1 MKNNN
6 KLKFA
11 AIVFSILTFSSSIQA
26 KINVVASIK
35 PIHSLVASVMDGVGE
50 PSLIVDGNASPH
62 TFQLKPS
69 HAKLLQNADII
80 FWIDKDLENFLV
92 KPLSSIAKKSK
103 KISLMEINSI
113 KKLKFREKNIFV
125 EKHDDHKGHKEHDDH
140 KGHKEHD
147 DHKGHKEH
155 DDHKGH
161 KEHDDHKGHKEHDD
175 HKGHKEHD
183 DHKGHKEHD
192 DHKGH
197 KEHDDH
203 KGHKEHDDHKGHK
216 EHAHG
221 EFDIHIWLDPENAKT
236 MSMEI
241 AKELSKIDPK
251 NKLIYESNAKKVSF
265 KINKIMKEI
274 KKEINKDAAFVV
286 FHDAYQYF
294 EKRFN
299 IDAVGALTVNPEV
312 LPGAKQLTEIRKEIK
327 HEKVKC
333 LFSEPQ
339 FNPSIAKAIAKDTG
353 VKIAVLDP
361 LGAKLNAS
369 KDLYFQLI
377 KNIALSFKNC

>member
-6 KLKFA
+6 KLIFA

-50 PSLIVDGNASPH
+50 PSLIVDGSASPH

-140 KGHKEHD
+140 KGHKEH
-147 DHKGHKEH
+147 
-155 DDHKGH
+155 
-161 KEHDDHKGHKEHDD
+161 
-175 HKGHKEHD
+175 
-183 DHKGHKEHD
+183 
-192 DHKGH
+192 
-197 KEHDDH
+197 
-203 KGHKEHDDHKGHK
+203 
-216 EHAHG
+216 AHG

-265 KINKIMKEI
+265 KINKMMKEI

-361 LGAKLNAS
+361 LGAKLDPS

>member
-6 KLKFA
+6 KLIFA

-50 PSLIVDGNASPH
+50 PSLIVDGSASPH

-103 KISLMEINSI
+103 KISLMEIRDI

-125 EKHDDHKGHKEHDDH
+125 EK
-140 KGHKEHD
+140 
-147 DHKGHKEH
+147 
-155 DDHKGH
+155 
-161 KEHDDHKGHKEHDD
+161 
-175 HKGHKEHD
+175 
-183 DHKGHKEHD
+183 
-192 DHKGH
+192 
-197 KEHDDH
+197 
-203 KGHKEHDDHKGHK
+203 HDDHKGHK

-265 KINKIMKEI
+265 KINKMMKEI
-274 KKEINKDAAFVV
+274 KKEINKDASFVV

>member
-6 KLKFA
+6 KLKFVA
-11 AIVFSILTFSSSIQA
+11 LVFSILMFSSSIQA

-50 PSLIVDGNASPH
+50 PSLIVDGSASPH

-140 KGHKEHD
+140 KGHKEH
-147 DHKGHKEH
+147 
-155 DDHKGH
+155 
-161 KEHDDHKGHKEHDD
+161 
-175 HKGHKEHD
+175 
-183 DHKGHKEHD
+183 
-192 DHKGH
+192 
-197 KEHDDH
+197 
-203 KGHKEHDDHKGHK
+203 
-216 EHAHG
+216 AHG

-265 KINKIMKEI
+265 KINKMMKEI

-353 VKIAVLDP
+353 VNIAVLDP
-361 LGAKLNAS
+361 LGAKLNTS

>member
-6 KLKFA
+6 KLKFVA
-11 AIVFSILTFSSSIQA
+11 LVFSILMFSSSIQA

-50 PSLIVDGNASPH
+50 PSLIVDGSASPH

-103 KISLMEINSI
+103 KISLMEIRDI

-125 EKHDDHKGHKEHDDH
+125 EK
-140 KGHKEHD
+140 
-147 DHKGHKEH
+147 
-155 DDHKGH
+155 
-161 KEHDDHKGHKEHDD
+161 
-175 HKGHKEHD
+175 
-183 DHKGHKEHD
+183 
-192 DHKGH
+192 
-197 KEHDDH
+197 HDDH

-265 KINKIMKEI
+265 KINKMMKEI

>member
-11 AIVFSILTFSSSIQA
+11 ALVFSILMFSSSIQA

-50 PSLIVDGNASPH
+50 PSLIVDGSASPH

-92 KPLSSIAKKSK
+92 KPLSSIAKKTK
-103 KISLMEINSI
+103 KISLMEIRDI

-125 EKHDDHKGHKEHDDH
+125 EKHDDHKAHKEHDDH
-140 KGHKEHD
+140 KA
-147 DHKGHKEH
+147 
-155 DDHKGH
+155 
-161 KEHDDHKGHKEHDD
+161 
-175 HKGHKEHD
+175 
-183 DHKGHKEHD
+183 
-192 DHKGH
+192 
-197 KEHDDH
+197 
-203 KGHKEHDDHKGHK
+203 HK

-265 KINKIMKEI
+265 KINKMMKEI

-377 KNIALSFKNC
+377 KNIALSFKSC

>member
-6 KLKFA
+6 KLIFA

-50 PSLIVDGNASPH
+50 PSLIVDGSASPH

-103 KISLMEINSI
+103 KISLMEIRDI

-125 EKHDDHKGHKEHDDH
+125 EK
-140 KGHKEHD
+140 
-147 DHKGHKEH
+147 
-155 DDHKGH
+155 
-161 KEHDDHKGHKEHDD
+161 
-175 HKGHKEHD
+175 
-183 DHKGHKEHD
+183 
-192 DHKGH
+192 
-197 KEHDDH
+197 HDDH

-265 KINKIMKEI
+265 KINKMMKEI
-274 KKEINKDAAFVV
+274 KKEINKDASFVV

>member
-1 MKNNN
+1 
-6 KLKFA
+6 
-11 AIVFSILTFSSSIQA
+11 
-26 KINVVASIK
+26 
-35 PIHSLVASVMDGVGE
+35 
-50 PSLIVDGNASPH
+50 
-62 TFQLKPS
+62 
-69 HAKLLQNADII
+69 
-80 FWIDKDLENFLV
+80 
-92 KPLSSIAKKSK
+92 
-103 KISLMEINSI
+103 
-113 KKLKFREKNIFV
+113 LKFREKNIFV
-125 EKHDDHKGHKEHDDH
+125 EKHDDHKGHK
-140 KGHKEHD
+140 K
-147 DHKGHKEH
+147 
-155 DDHKGH
+155 
-161 KEHDDHKGHKEHDD
+161 
-175 HKGHKEHD
+175 
-183 DHKGHKEHD
+183 
-192 DHKGH
+192 
-197 KEHDDH
+197 
-203 KGHKEHDDHKGHK
+203 HDDHKGHK

-265 KINKIMKEI
+265 KINKMMKEI

>member
-11 AIVFSILTFSSSIQA
+11 ALVFSILMFSSSIQA

-50 PSLIVDGNASPH
+50 PSLIVDGSASPH

-103 KISLMEINSI
+103 KISLMEIRDI

-125 EKHDDHKGHKEHDDH
+125 EK
-140 KGHKEHD
+140 
-147 DHKGHKEH
+147 
-155 DDHKGH
+155 
-161 KEHDDHKGHKEHDD
+161 
-175 HKGHKEHD
+175 
-183 DHKGHKEHD
+183 
-192 DHKGH
+192 
-197 KEHDDH
+197 
-203 KGHKEHDDHKGHK
+203 HDDHKGHK

-265 KINKIMKEI
+265 KINKMMKEI

>member
-1 MKNNN
+1 MILKNFKSKSQQFAQTVTKKGKMKNNN

-11 AIVFSILTFSSSIQA
+11 ALVFSIITFSSSIQA

-35 PIHSLVASVMDGVGE
+35 PIHSLVASVMDGVGK
-50 PSLIVDGNASPH
+50 PSLLVDGNASPH

-80 FWIDKDLENFLV
+80 FWVDENLENFLE

-103 KISLMEINSI
+103 KISVMEISGI
-113 KKLKFREKNIFV
+113 QKLQFREKNIFV
-125 EKHDDHKGHKEHDDH
+125 EKHDEHKGHKEHDD
-140 KGHKEHD
+140 D
-147 DHKGHKEH
+147 
-155 DDHKGH
+155 
-161 KEHDDHKGHKEHDD
+161 
-175 HKGHKEHD
+175 
-183 DHKGHKEHD
+183 
-192 DHKGH
+192 
-197 KEHDDH
+197 
-203 KGHKEHDDHKGHK
+203 KGHK

-221 EFDIHIWLDPENAKT
+221 EFDIHIWLDPENAKI

-251 NKLIYESNAKKVSF
+251 NKLIYESNAKKISF
-265 KINKIMKEI
+265 KINKMMKEI

-294 EKRFN
+294 EKRFD
-299 IDAVGALTVNPEV
+299 IDVVGALTVNPEI
-312 LPGAKQLTEIRKEIK
+312 LPGAKQLTEIRHEIK

-361 LGAKLNAS
+361 LGAKLDAS

>member
-1 MKNNN
+1 MILKNFKSKSQQFAQTVTKKGKMKNNN

-11 AIVFSILTFSSSIQA
+11 ALVFSIITFSSSIQA

-35 PIHSLVASVMDGVGE
+35 PIHSLVASVMDGVGK
-50 PSLIVDGNASPH
+50 PSLLVDGNASPH
-62 TFQLKPS
+62 TFQLKPL

-80 FWIDKDLENFLV
+80 FWVDENLENFLE

-103 KISLMEINSI
+103 KISVMEISGI
-113 KKLKFREKNIFV
+113 QKLQFREKNIFV
-125 EKHDDHKGHKEHDDH
+125 EKHDEHKGHKEHDD
-140 KGHKEHD
+140 D
-147 DHKGHKEH
+147 
-155 DDHKGH
+155 
-161 KEHDDHKGHKEHDD
+161 
-175 HKGHKEHD
+175 
-183 DHKGHKEHD
+183 
-192 DHKGH
+192 
-197 KEHDDH
+197 
-203 KGHKEHDDHKGHK
+203 KGHK

-221 EFDIHIWLDPENAKT
+221 EFDIHIWLDPENAKI

-251 NKLIYESNAKKVSF
+251 NKLIYESNAKKISF
-265 KINKIMKEI
+265 KINKMMKEI

-294 EKRFN
+294 EKRFD
-299 IDAVGALTVNPEV
+299 IDVVGALTVNPEI
-312 LPGAKQLTEIRKEIK
+312 LPGAKQLTEIRHEIK

-361 LGAKLNAS
+361 LGAKLDAS

>member
-1 MKNNN
+1 MILKNFKSKSQQFAQTVTKKGKMKNNN

-11 AIVFSILTFSSSIQA
+11 ALVFSIITFSSSIQA

-35 PIHSLVASVMDGVGE
+35 PIHSLVASVMDGVGK
-50 PSLIVDGNASPH
+50 PSLLVDGNASPH

-80 FWIDKDLENFLV
+80 FWVDENLENFLE

-103 KISLMEINSI
+103 KISVMEISGI
-113 KKLKFREKNIFV
+113 QKLQFREKNIFV
-125 EKHDDHKGHKEHDDH
+125 EKHDDDKGHKEHDDD

-147 DHKGHKEH
+147 DDKGHKEH
-155 DDHKGH
+155 DDDKGH
-161 KEHDDHKGHKEHDD
+161 KEHDDD
-175 HKGHKEHD
+175 
-183 DHKGHKEHD
+183 
-192 DHKGH
+192 
-197 KEHDDH
+197 
-203 KGHKEHDDHKGHK
+203 KGHK

-221 EFDIHIWLDPENAKT
+221 EFDIHIWLDPENAKI

-251 NKLIYESNAKKVSF
+251 NKLIYESNAKKISF
-265 KINKIMKEI
+265 KINKMMKEI

-294 EKRFN
+294 EKRFD
-299 IDAVGALTVNPEV
+299 IDVVGALTVNPEI
-312 LPGAKQLTEIRKEIK
+312 LPGAKQLTEIRHEIK

-361 LGAKLNAS
+361 LGAKLDAS

>member
-1 MKNNN
+1 M
-6 KLKFA
+6 
-11 AIVFSILTFSSSIQA
+11 
-26 KINVVASIK
+26 
-35 PIHSLVASVMDGVGE
+35 
-50 PSLIVDGNASPH
+50 
-62 TFQLKPS
+62 
-69 HAKLLQNADII
+69 
-80 FWIDKDLENFLV
+80 
-92 KPLSSIAKKSK
+92 
-103 KISLMEINSI
+103 
-113 KKLKFREKNIFV
+113 KFREKNIFV

-192 DHKGH
+192 DH
-197 KEHDDH
+197 
-203 KGHKEHDDHKGHK
+203 
-216 EHAHG
+216 G
-221 EFDIHIWLDPENAKT
+221 EFDIHIRLDPENAKT

-265 KINKIMKEI
+265 KINKMTKEI

-299 IDAVGALTVNPEV
+299 
-312 LPGAKQLTEIRKEIK
+312 
-327 HEKVKC
+327 
-333 LFSEPQ
+333 S
-339 FNPSIAKAIAKDTG
+339 
-353 VKIAVLDP
+353 
-361 LGAKLNAS
+361 
-369 KDLYFQLI
+369 
-377 KNIALSFKNC
+377 

>member
-11 AIVFSILTFSSSIQA
+11 ALVFSILTFSSSIQA

-50 PSLIVDGNASPH
+50 PSLIVDGSASPH

-103 KISLMEINSI
+103 KISLMEIRDI

-125 EKHDDHKGHKEHDDH
+125 EK
-140 KGHKEHD
+140 
-147 DHKGHKEH
+147 
-155 DDHKGH
+155 
-161 KEHDDHKGHKEHDD
+161 
-175 HKGHKEHD
+175 
-183 DHKGHKEHD
+183 
-192 DHKGH
+192 
-197 KEHDDH
+197 
-203 KGHKEHDDHKGHK
+203 HDDHKGHK

-251 NKLIYESNAKKVSF
+251 NKLIYESNAKKISF
-265 KINKIMKEI
+265 KINKMMKEI
-274 KKEINKDAAFVV
+274 KKEINKDASFVV

-294 EKRFN
+294 EKIFN

>member
-1 MKNNN
+1 MILKNFKSKSQQFAQTVTKKGKMKNNN

-11 AIVFSILTFSSSIQA
+11 ALVFSIITFSSSIQA

-35 PIHSLVASVMDGVGE
+35 PIHSLVASVMDGVGK
-50 PSLIVDGNASPH
+50 PSLLVDGNASPH

-80 FWIDKDLENFLV
+80 FWVDENLENFLE

-103 KISLMEINSI
+103 KISVMEISGI
-113 KKLKFREKNIFV
+113 QKLQFREKNIFV
-125 EKHDDHKGHKEHDDH
+125 EKHDDHKGHKEHDDD

-147 DHKGHKEH
+147 DDKGHKEH
-155 DDHKGH
+155 DDDKGH
-161 KEHDDHKGHKEHDD
+161 KEHDDDKGHKEHDD
-175 HKGHKEHD
+175 D
-183 DHKGHKEHD
+183 
-192 DHKGH
+192 
-197 KEHDDH
+197 
-203 KGHKEHDDHKGHK
+203 KGHK

-221 EFDIHIWLDPENAKT
+221 EFDIHIWLDPENAKI

-265 KINKIMKEI
+265 KINKMMKEI

-294 EKRFN
+294 EKRFD
-299 IDAVGALTVNPEV
+299 IDVVGALTVNPEI
-312 LPGAKQLTEIRKEIK
+312 LPGAKQLTEIRHEIK

-361 LGAKLNAS
+361 LGAKLDAS

>member
-11 AIVFSILTFSSSIQA
+11 ALVFSIITFSSSIQA

-35 PIHSLVASVMDGVGE
+35 PIHSLVASVMDGVGK
-50 PSLIVDGNASPH
+50 PSLLVDGNASPH

-80 FWIDKDLENFLV
+80 FWVDENLENFLE

-103 KISLMEINSI
+103 KISVMEISGI
-113 KKLKFREKNIFV
+113 QKLQFREKNIFV
-125 EKHDDHKGHKEHDDH
+125 EKHDDDKGHKEHDD
-140 KGHKEHD
+140 D
-147 DHKGHKEH
+147 
-155 DDHKGH
+155 
-161 KEHDDHKGHKEHDD
+161 
-175 HKGHKEHD
+175 
-183 DHKGHKEHD
+183 
-192 DHKGH
+192 
-197 KEHDDH
+197 
-203 KGHKEHDDHKGHK
+203 KGHK

-221 EFDIHIWLDPENAKT
+221 EFDIHIWLDPENAKI

-251 NKLIYESNAKKVSF
+251 NKLIYESNAKKISF
-265 KINKIMKEI
+265 KINKMMKEI

-294 EKRFN
+294 EKRFD
-299 IDAVGALTVNPEV
+299 IDVVGALTVNPEI
-312 LPGAKQLTEIRKEIK
+312 LPGAKQLTEIRHEIK

-361 LGAKLNAS
+361 LGAKLDAS

>member
-11 AIVFSILTFSSSIQA
+11 ALVFSILMFSSSIQA

-50 PSLIVDGNASPH
+50 PSLIVDGSASPH

-80 FWIDKDLENFLV
+80 FWIDKDLENFLA

-103 KISLMEINSI
+103 KISLMEINNI

-125 EKHDDHKGHKEHDDH
+125 EK
-140 KGHKEHD
+140 
-147 DHKGHKEH
+147 
-155 DDHKGH
+155 
-161 KEHDDHKGHKEHDD
+161 
-175 HKGHKEHD
+175 
-183 DHKGHKEHD
+183 
-192 DHKGH
+192 
-197 KEHDDH
+197 HDDH

-221 EFDIHIWLDPENAKT
+221 EFDIHIWLDPENAKI
-236 MSMEI
+236 MSIEI

-265 KINKIMKEI
+265 KINKMTKKI
-274 KKEINKDAAFVV
+274 KKEINKDAAFIV

-299 IDAVGALTVNPEV
+299 IDVVGALTVNPEV

-377 KNIALSFKNC
+377 KDIALSFKNC

>member
-11 AIVFSILTFSSSIQA
+11 ALVFSILMFSSSIQA

-50 PSLIVDGNASPH
+50 PSLIVDGSASPH

-103 KISLMEINSI
+103 KISLMEIRDI

-125 EKHDDHKGHKEHDDH
+125 EK
-140 KGHKEHD
+140 
-147 DHKGHKEH
+147 
-155 DDHKGH
+155 
-161 KEHDDHKGHKEHDD
+161 
-175 HKGHKEHD
+175 
-183 DHKGHKEHD
+183 
-192 DHKGH
+192 
-197 KEHDDH
+197 HDDH

-265 KINKIMKEI
+265 KINKMMKEI

-299 IDAVGALTVNPEV
+299 VDAVGALTVNPEV

>member
-11 AIVFSILTFSSSIQA
+11 ALVFSILTFSSSIQA

-50 PSLIVDGNASPH
+50 PSLLVDGSASPH

-80 FWIDKDLENFLV
+80 FWVDKDLENFLV

-125 EKHDDHKGHKEHDDH
+125 EKHDDHKGHKEH
-140 KGHKEHD
+140 
-147 DHKGHKEH
+147 
-155 DDHKGH
+155 
-161 KEHDDHKGHKEHDD
+161 
-175 HKGHKEHD
+175 
-183 DHKGHKEHD
+183 
-192 DHKGH
+192 
-197 KEHDDH
+197 
-203 KGHKEHDDHKGHK
+203 
-216 EHAHG
+216 AHG
-221 EFDIHIWLDPENAKT
+221 EFDIHIWLDPVNAKI

-265 KINKIMKEI
+265 KINKMMKEI

-299 IDAVGALTVNPEV
+299 IDVVGALTVNPEV

-339 FNPSIAKAIAKDTG
+339 FNPSIAKPIAKDTG

-361 LGAKLNAS
+361 LGAKLDPS

>member
-50 PSLIVDGNASPH
+50 PSLIVDGSASPH

-125 EKHDDHKGHKEHDDH
+125 EKHDDHKGHKEH
-140 KGHKEHD
+140 
-147 DHKGHKEH
+147 
-155 DDHKGH
+155 
-161 KEHDDHKGHKEHDD
+161 
-175 HKGHKEHD
+175 
-183 DHKGHKEHD
+183 
-192 DHKGH
+192 
-197 KEHDDH
+197 
-203 KGHKEHDDHKGHK
+203 
-216 EHAHG
+216 AHG

-265 KINKIMKEI
+265 KINKMMKEI

>member
-11 AIVFSILTFSSSIQA
+11 ALVFSILTFSSSIQA

-50 PSLIVDGNASPH
+50 PSLIVDGSASPH

-80 FWIDKDLENFLV
+80 FWIDKNLENFLV

-103 KISLMEINSI
+103 KISLMEIRGI

-125 EKHDDHKGHKEHDDH
+125 EK
-140 KGHKEHD
+140 
-147 DHKGHKEH
+147 
-155 DDHKGH
+155 
-161 KEHDDHKGHKEHDD
+161 
-175 HKGHKEHD
+175 
-183 DHKGHKEHD
+183 
-192 DHKGH
+192 
-197 KEHDDH
+197 
-203 KGHKEHDDHKGHK
+203 HDDHKGHK

-265 KINKIMKEI
+265 KINKMMKEI

>member
-11 AIVFSILTFSSSIQA
+11 ALVFSILTFSSSIQA

-50 PSLIVDGNASPH
+50 PSLIVDGSASPH

-103 KISLMEINSI
+103 KISLMEIRDI

-125 EKHDDHKGHKEHDDH
+125 EK
-140 KGHKEHD
+140 
-147 DHKGHKEH
+147 
-155 DDHKGH
+155 
-161 KEHDDHKGHKEHDD
+161 
-175 HKGHKEHD
+175 
-183 DHKGHKEHD
+183 
-192 DHKGH
+192 
-197 KEHDDH
+197 HDDH

-265 KINKIMKEI
+265 KINKMMKEI
-274 KKEINKDAAFVV
+274 KKEINKDASFVV

-299 IDAVGALTVNPEV
+299 IDVVGALTVNPEV

>member
-11 AIVFSILTFSSSIQA
+11 ALVFSILTFSSSIQA

-50 PSLIVDGNASPH
+50 PSLLVDGSASPH

-80 FWIDKDLENFLV
+80 FWVDKDLENFLV

-125 EKHDDHKGHKEHDDH
+125 EKHDDHKGHKED
-140 KGHKEHD
+140 
-147 DHKGHKEH
+147 
-155 DDHKGH
+155 
-161 KEHDDHKGHKEHDD
+161 
-175 HKGHKEHD
+175 
-183 DHKGHKEHD
+183 
-192 DHKGH
+192 
-197 KEHDDH
+197 
-203 KGHKEHDDHKGHK
+203 
-216 EHAHG
+216 AHG
-221 EFDIHIWLDPENAKT
+221 EFDIHIWLDPVNAKI

-265 KINKIMKEI
+265 KINKMMKEI

-299 IDAVGALTVNPEV
+299 IDVVGALTVNPEV

-339 FNPSIAKAIAKDTG
+339 FNLSIAKAIAKDTG

-361 LGAKLNAS
+361 LGAKLDPS

>member
-6 KLKFA
+6 KLIFA

-50 PSLIVDGNASPH
+50 PSLIVDGSASPH

-155 DDHKGH
+155 
-161 KEHDDHKGHKEHDD
+161 
-175 HKGHKEHD
+175 
-183 DHKGHKEHD
+183 
-192 DHKGH
+192 
-197 KEHDDH
+197 
-203 KGHKEHDDHKGHK
+203 
-216 EHAHG
+216 AHG

-265 KINKIMKEI
+265 KINKMMKEI

-361 LGAKLNAS
+361 LGAKLDPS

>member
-11 AIVFSILTFSSSIQA
+11 ALVFSILMFSSSIQA

-50 PSLIVDGNASPH
+50 PSLIVDGSASPH

-103 KISLMEINSI
+103 KISLMEIRDI

-125 EKHDDHKGHKEHDDH
+125 EK
-140 KGHKEHD
+140 
-147 DHKGHKEH
+147 
-155 DDHKGH
+155 
-161 KEHDDHKGHKEHDD
+161 
-175 HKGHKEHD
+175 
-183 DHKGHKEHD
+183 
-192 DHKGH
+192 
-197 KEHDDH
+197 HDDH

-265 KINKIMKEI
+265 KINKMMKEI

>member
-50 PSLIVDGNASPH
+50 PSLIVDGSASPH

-103 KISLMEINSI
+103 KISLMEIRDI

-125 EKHDDHKGHKEHDDH
+125 EK
-140 KGHKEHD
+140 
-147 DHKGHKEH
+147 
-155 DDHKGH
+155 
-161 KEHDDHKGHKEHDD
+161 
-175 HKGHKEHD
+175 
-183 DHKGHKEHD
+183 
-192 DHKGH
+192 
-197 KEHDDH
+197 HDDH

-265 KINKIMKEI
+265 KINKMMKEI

>member
-11 AIVFSILTFSSSIQA
+11 ALVFSILTFSSSIQA

-50 PSLIVDGNASPH
+50 PSLIVDGSASPH

-80 FWIDKDLENFLV
+80 FWIDKNLENFLV

-103 KISLMEINSI
+103 KISLMEIRGI

-125 EKHDDHKGHKEHDDH
+125 EK
-140 KGHKEHD
+140 
-147 DHKGHKEH
+147 
-155 DDHKGH
+155 
-161 KEHDDHKGHKEHDD
+161 
-175 HKGHKEHD
+175 
-183 DHKGHKEHD
+183 
-192 DHKGH
+192 
-197 KEHDDH
+197 
-203 KGHKEHDDHKGHK
+203 HDDHKGHK

-265 KINKIMKEI
+265 KINKMMKEI
-274 KKEINKDAAFVV
+274 KKEINKDASFVV

-299 IDAVGALTVNPEV
+299 IDVVGALTVNPEV

-361 LGAKLNAS
+361 LGAKLDPS

>member
-11 AIVFSILTFSSSIQA
+11 ALVFSILTFSSSIQA

-50 PSLIVDGNASPH
+50 PSLIVDGSASPH

-80 FWIDKDLENFLV
+80 FWIDKNLENFLV

-103 KISLMEINSI
+103 KISLMEIRGI

-125 EKHDDHKGHKEHDDH
+125 EK
-140 KGHKEHD
+140 
-147 DHKGHKEH
+147 
-155 DDHKGH
+155 
-161 KEHDDHKGHKEHDD
+161 
-175 HKGHKEHD
+175 
-183 DHKGHKEHD
+183 
-192 DHKGH
+192 
-197 KEHDDH
+197 
-203 KGHKEHDDHKGHK
+203 HDDHKGHK

-265 KINKIMKEI
+265 KINKMMKEI

-299 IDAVGALTVNPEV
+299 IDVVGALTVNPEV

-361 LGAKLNAS
+361 LGAKLDPS

>member
-50 PSLIVDGNASPH
+50 PSLIVDGSASPH

-140 KGHKEHD
+140 KGHKEH
-147 DHKGHKEH
+147 
-155 DDHKGH
+155 
-161 KEHDDHKGHKEHDD
+161 
-175 HKGHKEHD
+175 
-183 DHKGHKEHD
+183 
-192 DHKGH
+192 
-197 KEHDDH
+197 
-203 KGHKEHDDHKGHK
+203 
-216 EHAHG
+216 AHG

-265 KINKIMKEI
+265 KINKMMKEI

>member
-1 MKNNN
+1 MILKNFKSKSQQFAQTVTKKGKMKNNN

-11 AIVFSILTFSSSIQA
+11 ALVFSIITFSSSIQA

-35 PIHSLVASVMDGVGE
+35 PIHSLVASVMDGVGK
-50 PSLIVDGNASPH
+50 PSLLVDGNASPH

-80 FWIDKDLENFLV
+80 FWVDENLENFLE

-103 KISLMEINSI
+103 KISVMEISGI
-113 KKLKFREKNIFV
+113 QKLQFREKNIFV
-125 EKHDDHKGHKEHDDH
+125 EKHDDDKGHKEHDD
-140 KGHKEHD
+140 D
-147 DHKGHKEH
+147 
-155 DDHKGH
+155 
-161 KEHDDHKGHKEHDD
+161 
-175 HKGHKEHD
+175 
-183 DHKGHKEHD
+183 
-192 DHKGH
+192 
-197 KEHDDH
+197 
-203 KGHKEHDDHKGHK
+203 KGHK

-221 EFDIHIWLDPENAKT
+221 EFDIHIWLDPENAKI

-251 NKLIYESNAKKVSF
+251 NKLIYESNAKKISF
-265 KINKIMKEI
+265 KINKMMKEI

-294 EKRFN
+294 EKRFD
-299 IDAVGALTVNPEV
+299 IDVVGALTVNPEI
-312 LPGAKQLTEIRKEIK
+312 LPGAKQLTEIRHEIK

-361 LGAKLNAS
+361 LGAKLDAS

>member
-50 PSLIVDGNASPH
+50 PSLIVDGSASPH

-140 KGHKEHD
+140 KGHKEH
-147 DHKGHKEH
+147 
-155 DDHKGH
+155 
-161 KEHDDHKGHKEHDD
+161 
-175 HKGHKEHD
+175 
-183 DHKGHKEHD
+183 
-192 DHKGH
+192 
-197 KEHDDH
+197 
-203 KGHKEHDDHKGHK
+203 
-216 EHAHG
+216 AHG

-265 KINKIMKEI
+265 KINKMMKEI

-369 KDLYFQLI
+369 KELYFQLI

>member
-6 KLKFA
+6 KLIFA

-50 PSLIVDGNASPH
+50 PSLIVDGSASPH

-125 EKHDDHKGHKEHDDH
+125 EKHDDHKGHKEH
-140 KGHKEHD
+140 
-147 DHKGHKEH
+147 
-155 DDHKGH
+155 
-161 KEHDDHKGHKEHDD
+161 
-175 HKGHKEHD
+175 
-183 DHKGHKEHD
+183 
-192 DHKGH
+192 
-197 KEHDDH
+197 
-203 KGHKEHDDHKGHK
+203 
-216 EHAHG
+216 AHG

-265 KINKIMKEI
+265 KINKMMKEI

-361 LGAKLNAS
+361 LGAKLNTS

>member
-6 KLKFA
+6 KLIFV

-50 PSLIVDGNASPH
+50 PSLIVDGSASPH

-125 EKHDDHKGHKEHDDH
+125 EKHDDHKGHKEH
-140 KGHKEHD
+140 
-147 DHKGHKEH
+147 
-155 DDHKGH
+155 
-161 KEHDDHKGHKEHDD
+161 
-175 HKGHKEHD
+175 
-183 DHKGHKEHD
+183 
-192 DHKGH
+192 
-197 KEHDDH
+197 
-203 KGHKEHDDHKGHK
+203 
-216 EHAHG
+216 AHG

-265 KINKIMKEI
+265 KINKMMKEI

>member
-50 PSLIVDGNASPH
+50 PSLIVDGSASPH

-103 KISLMEINSI
+103 KISLMEIRDI

-125 EKHDDHKGHKEHDDH
+125 EK
-140 KGHKEHD
+140 
-147 DHKGHKEH
+147 
-155 DDHKGH
+155 
-161 KEHDDHKGHKEHDD
+161 
-175 HKGHKEHD
+175 
-183 DHKGHKEHD
+183 
-192 DHKGH
+192 
-197 KEHDDH
+197 
-203 KGHKEHDDHKGHK
+203 HDDHKGHK

-251 NKLIYESNAKKVSF
+251 NKLIYESNAKKISF
-265 KINKIMKEI
+265 KINKMMKEI
-274 KKEINKDAAFVV
+274 KKEINKDASFVV

-294 EKRFN
+294 EKIFN

-377 KNIALSFKNC
+377 KDIALSFKNC

>member
-50 PSLIVDGNASPH
+50 PSLIVDGSASPH

-161 KEHDDHKGHKEHDD
+161 KEH
-175 HKGHKEHD
+175 
-183 DHKGHKEHD
+183 
-192 DHKGH
+192 
-197 KEHDDH
+197 
-203 KGHKEHDDHKGHK
+203 
-216 EHAHG
+216 AHG

-265 KINKIMKEI
+265 KINKMMKEI

-299 IDAVGALTVNPEV
+299 IDTVGALTVNPEV

>member
-6 KLKFA
+6 KLIFA

-50 PSLIVDGNASPH
+50 PSLIVDGSASPH

-103 KISLMEINSI
+103 KISLMEIRDI

-125 EKHDDHKGHKEHDDH
+125 EK
-140 KGHKEHD
+140 
-147 DHKGHKEH
+147 
-155 DDHKGH
+155 
-161 KEHDDHKGHKEHDD
+161 
-175 HKGHKEHD
+175 
-183 DHKGHKEHD
+183 
-192 DHKGH
+192 
-197 KEHDDH
+197 HDDH

-265 KINKIMKEI
+265 KINKMMKEI
-274 KKEINKDAAFVV
+274 KKEINKDASFVV

-299 IDAVGALTVNPEV
+299 IDAVGALTVNPEI